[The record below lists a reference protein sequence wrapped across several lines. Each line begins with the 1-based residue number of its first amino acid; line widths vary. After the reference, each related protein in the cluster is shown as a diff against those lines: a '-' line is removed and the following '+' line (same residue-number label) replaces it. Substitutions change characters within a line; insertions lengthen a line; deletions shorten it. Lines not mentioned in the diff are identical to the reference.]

1 MRYYSGNGASVFLDM
16 TSKKNPPLRVLILCT
31 GNSARSQMAEAI
43 LNQKGQ
49 GRFSA
54 ESAGSQP
61 AARVNP
67 FAVEALREAGI
78 DWRGRRP
85 RGIDDLTSKSWDIV
99 ITVCDRARE
108 VCPIF
113 PGQPALAHWGMEDPA
128 AVEGDDETKR
138 QAFREA
144 LQLIS
149 RRIDLMLALPV
160 EKLERL
166 ALQERLRAIG
176 SEASSP
182 AS

>member
-1 MRYYSGNGASVFLDM
+1 
-16 TSKKNPPLRVLILCT
+16 
-31 GNSARSQMAEAI
+31 MAEAI
-43 LNQKGQ
+43 LNHKGR
-49 GRFSA
+49 GRFVA

-61 AARVNP
+61 APRVNP
-67 FAVEALREAGI
+67 FAVEALKEAGI
-78 DWRGRRP
+78 EWTGRRP
-85 RGIDDLTSKSWDIV
+85 RGIDDLATRDWDIV
-99 ITVCDRARE
+99 ITVCDNARE
-108 VCPIF
+108 ACPIF

-138 QAFREA
+138 RAFQSA

-176 SEASSP
+176 VSSG
-182 AS
+182 SDYLRVQG

>member
-1 MRYYSGNGASVFLDM
+1 MASAM
-16 TSKKNPPLRVLILCT
+16 GRPLRVLILCT

-43 LNQKGQ
+43 LNQKGR
-49 GRFSA
+49 GRFVA

-61 AARVNP
+61 ASRVNP
-67 FAVEALREAGI
+67 YAVEALREAGI
-78 DWRGRRP
+78 DWRGRQP
-85 RGIDDLTSKSWDIV
+85 RGIDGLVSQSWDIV

-108 VCPIF
+108 ACPIF

-128 AVEGDDETKR
+128 SVGGNDETKR

-149 RRIDLMLALPV
+149 RRIDLMLALPA

-176 SEASSP
+176 AEESRLTQS
-182 AS
+182 

>member
-1 MRYYSGNGASVFLDM
+1 MTIGASR
-16 TSKKNPPLRVLILCT
+16 PLRTLILCT
-31 GNSARSQMAEAI
+31 GNSARSQMAEAV
-43 LNQKGQ
+43 LNQKGR
-49 GRFSA
+49 GRFVA
-54 ESAGSQP
+54 ESAGSEP

-67 FAVEALREAGI
+67 YAVEALLEAGI
-78 DWRGRRP
+78 DWSGRRP
-85 RGIDDLTSKSWDIV
+85 RGIDDLIGRPWDIV

-108 VCPIF
+108 ACPFF

-138 QAFREA
+138 RAFREA

-166 ALQERLRAIG
+166 VLQERLRAIG
-176 SEASSP
+176 VEQPSRTAG
-182 AS
+182 

>member
-1 MRYYSGNGASVFLDM
+1 
-16 TSKKNPPLRVLILCT
+16 
-31 GNSARSQMAEAI
+31 MAEAV
-43 LNQKGQ
+43 LNQKGR
-49 GRFSA
+49 GRFAA

-61 AARVNP
+61 APRVNP
-67 FAVEALREAGI
+67 FAIEALREAGI

-85 RGIDDLTSKSWDIV
+85 RGIDDLGSQNWDIV
-99 ITVCDRARE
+99 ITVCDRAKE
-108 VCPIF
+108 ACPIF

-128 AVEGDDETKR
+128 AVEGDDEIKR
-138 QAFREA
+138 RVFREA

-176 SEASSP
+176 VEQSSP
-182 AS
+182 TG

>member
-1 MRYYSGNGASVFLDM
+1 MAF
-16 TSKKNPPLRVLILCT
+16 KEKEPLRVLILCS

-43 LNQKGQ
+43 LNQKGR
-49 GRFSA
+49 GRFTA

-67 FAVEALREAGI
+67 YAIEALQEAGI
-78 DWRGRRP
+78 DWKGRRP
-85 RGIDDLTSKSWDIV
+85 RGVDDLGSRSWDIV
-99 ITVCDRARE
+99 ITVCDRAKE
-108 VCPIF
+108 ACPIF

-128 AVEGDDETKR
+128 SVEGDDDTKR
-138 QAFREA
+138 RAFREA

-149 RRIDLMLALPV
+149 RRVDLMLALPV

-176 SEASSP
+176 EEESSRLR
-182 AS
+182 